1 MMPAQKGTA
10 SASAAKASESIS
22 KGADLTREAIES
34 QFRLGG
40 EFADVVGNA
49 MKDSGNAFETSRVY
63 VDAVWREAGNYWQAV
78 TDLNLR
84 YANELLRIGA
94 SAGDHVL
101 AAVDSALKSGR
112 AASDAA
118 PRRQTRND
126 AAS

>member
-1 MMPAQKGTA
+1 MPAQKATA

-34 QFRLGG
+34 QFRLGS
-40 EFADVVGNA
+40 EFADVVGNTI
-49 MKDSGNAFETSRVY
+49 KDSGNSFETSRVY

-84 YANELLRIGA
+84 YANELLKIGA

-112 AASDAA
+112 SAGDVA
-118 PRRQTRND
+118 PGQ
-126 AAS
+126 

>member
-10 SASAAKASESIS
+10 SAAATKASATIG
-22 KGADLTREAIES
+22 KGADLTREAVES

-40 EFADVVGNA
+40 EFADVAANA
-49 MKDSGNAFETSRVY
+49 IKDSGNAFETSRAY
-63 VDAVWREAGNYWQAV
+63 ADAVWREAGNYWQAV

-84 YANELLRIGA
+84 YANELLKIGA

-112 AASDAA
+112 SASDG
-118 PRRQTRND
+118 
-126 AAS
+126 ASEQ

>member
-1 MMPAQKGTA
+1 MMPAQKAAA

-34 QFRLGG
+34 QFRLGS
-40 EFADVVGNA
+40 EFADVVGNTI
-49 MKDSGNAFETSRVY
+49 KDSGNSFETSRVY

-84 YANELLRIGA
+84 YANELLKIGA

-112 AASDAA
+112 SAGDVA
-118 PRRQTRND
+118 PGQ
-126 AAS
+126 

>member
-10 SASAAKASESIS
+10 SASAAKASASVS

-34 QFRLGG
+34 QFRLGS

-49 MKDSGNAFETSRVY
+49 IKDSGNAFETSRIY

-84 YANELLRIGA
+84 YANELLKLGA

-101 AAVDSALKSGR
+101 AAVDSALKSSRSDSGE
-112 AASDAA
+112 ASSR
-118 PRRQTRND
+118 PTPTD

>member
-10 SASAAKASESIS
+10 SASAIRASASIS

-40 EFADVVGNA
+40 EVADVVGNA
-49 MKDSGNAFETSRVY
+49 IRDSGNAFETSRIY

-84 YANELLRIGA
+84 YANELLKIGA

-101 AAVDSALKSGR
+101 AAVDSALKRSASG
-112 AASDAA
+112 
-118 PRRQTRND
+118 
-126 AAS
+126 